1 MGLSGCEFGWY
12 HLSAKLRNL
21 PFRLASGGHTKSG
34 KTRVITGQDGFRRA
48 CLGLRRIE
56 GPGPSKEKGRL
67 VFTSVLM
74 IEKALTSADVE
85 FVTTLHGDE
94 PVSFHVLLQP
104 RGEQADR
111 LLRAIDDVALGE
123 LDEAVR
129 EGETPEGEEALSTG
143 RRALEVSLAALRASG
158 SQAEGRLVDDHPLDA
173 LKTMVEEAGADE
185 VIVLTDPH
193 YVEEFFHRDWAS
205 RARHKVGVPVLKLF
219 SHSKA

>member
-1 MGLSGCEFGWY
+1 M
-12 HLSAKLRNL
+12 
-21 PFRLASGGHTKSG
+21 
-34 KTRVITGQDGFRRA
+34 
-48 CLGLRRIE
+48 
-56 GPGPSKEKGRL
+56 
-67 VFTSVLM
+67 FTSVLM

-94 PVSFHVLLQP
+94 PVSFVVLLQP
-104 RGEQADR
+104 RGDQADR

-123 LDEAVR
+123 LDEAVHER
-129 EGETPEGEEALSTG
+129 DTPEGDDARSVG
-143 RRALEVSLAALRASG
+143 AQALEVSLAALRAAG
-158 SQAEGRLVDDHPLDA
+158 STAVGQLVEDHPLD
-173 LKTMVEEAGADE
+173 LLRSVVDETHADE

>member
-1 MGLSGCEFGWY
+1 M
-12 HLSAKLRNL
+12 
-21 PFRLASGGHTKSG
+21 
-34 KTRVITGQDGFRRA
+34 
-48 CLGLRRIE
+48 
-56 GPGPSKEKGRL
+56 
-67 VFTSVLM
+67 FTSVLM

-123 LDEAVR
+123 LDEAAR
-129 EGETPEGEEALSTG
+129 EAGTPEGEEAQDMG
-143 RRALEVSLAALRASG
+143 ERALEVSLRALRATG
-158 SQAEGRLVDDHPLDA
+158 DTADGRLITDHPLDA
-173 LKTMVEEAGADE
+173 LKAVVEEVGADE

>member
-1 MGLSGCEFGWY
+1 
-12 HLSAKLRNL
+12 
-21 PFRLASGGHTKSG
+21 
-34 KTRVITGQDGFRRA
+34 
-48 CLGLRRIE
+48 
-56 GPGPSKEKGRL
+56 

-94 PVSFHVLLQP
+94 GVMFHVLLQP
-104 RGEQADR
+104 RGDQADR

-123 LDEAVR
+123 LDEAAH
-129 EGETPEGEEALSTG
+129 EHETPEGEEATAPAQ
-143 RRALEVSLAALRASG
+143 RALQVSLTALRAAG
-158 SQAEGRLVDDHPLDA
+158 AEAEGRLIEARPLDA
-173 LKTMVEEAGADE
+173 LKSLVDEVDADE

>member
-1 MGLSGCEFGWY
+1 M
-12 HLSAKLRNL
+12 
-21 PFRLASGGHTKSG
+21 
-34 KTRVITGQDGFRRA
+34 
-48 CLGLRRIE
+48 
-56 GPGPSKEKGRL
+56 
-67 VFTSVLM
+67 FTSVLM

-94 PVSFHVLLQP
+94 QVSFHVLLQP
-104 RGEQADR
+104 RGDQADR

-123 LDEAVR
+123 LDEAAKER
-129 EGETPEGEEALSTG
+129 EVPEGDAARPFGE
-143 RRALEVSLAALRASG
+143 RALEVSLQALRASG
-158 SQAEGRLVDDHPLDA
+158 GSAEGRLIEDHPLDA
-173 LKTMVEEAGADE
+173 LKGLVEEVGADE

>member
-1 MGLSGCEFGWY
+1 
-12 HLSAKLRNL
+12 
-21 PFRLASGGHTKSG
+21 
-34 KTRVITGQDGFRRA
+34 
-48 CLGLRRIE
+48 
-56 GPGPSKEKGRL
+56 
-67 VFTSVLM
+67 M

-85 FVTTLHGDE
+85 FVTTLHGE
-94 PVSFHVLLQP
+94 EEVVFHVLLQP

-111 LLRAIDDVALGE
+111 LLRAIDDIALGE

-129 EGETPEGEEALSTG
+129 EGSTPEGEEALSTG
-143 RRALEVSLAALRASG
+143 ERALEVSLAALRGSG
-158 SQAEGRLVDDHPLDA
+158 ARAEGRLLEDHPLDA
-173 LKTMVEEAGADE
+173 LRGVVAEVGADE